1 MSNDHSEA
9 AYSMATT
16 TKATAMSENP
26 AVVFTPVPGVS
37 AAPVPAGA
45 ADEVAL
51 AAEAPVEPLVAPL
64 VEPLVDEGATVEE
77 EEAGLVELGLALV
90 ETAVEEEPDV
100 PEVVPAGT
108 VVEGPEPDSG
118 AEVAA
123 APVPVEVRTASRRL
137 PLLPDATQTPATLLE
152 IS

>member
-1 MSNDHSEA
+1 M
-9 AYSMATT
+9 TT
-16 TKATAMSENP
+16 NATAMSENP
-26 AVVFTPVPGVS
+26 AVVFTPAPGVS
-37 AAPVPAGA
+37 AAPVPVVA
-45 ADEVAL
+45 ADEVVL
-51 AAEAPVEPLVAPL
+51 AAEPP
-64 VEPLVDEGATVEE
+64 VDEGTTVEE
-77 EEAGLVELGLALV
+77 VSGLVELELALV
-90 ETAVEEEPDV
+90 ELEPACVETTVEEEPDV